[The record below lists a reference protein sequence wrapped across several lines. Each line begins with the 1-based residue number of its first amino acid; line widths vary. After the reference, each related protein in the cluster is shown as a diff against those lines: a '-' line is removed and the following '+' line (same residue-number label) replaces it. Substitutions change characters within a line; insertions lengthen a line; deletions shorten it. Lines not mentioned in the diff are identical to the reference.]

1 MTETSFRAARLHKV
15 LGNPLRY
22 RILLELYHAPCTPG
36 QLARRVHRPLPAVS
50 RALTILH
57 GVDLVAYRTV
67 GAAPVYFP
75 KHDEF
80 FAYLVDGE
88 GHVRRFSALDPQP
101 DAIPASPGGDDP
113 SR

>member
-1 MTETSFRAARLHKV
+1 MTETSFRTARLFKV

-22 RILLELYHAPCTPG
+22 RILIELFRAPRTPG
-36 QLARRVHRPLPAVS
+36 HLARLVHRPLPAVS

-67 GAAPVYFP
+67 GPAPVYFP

-80 FAYLVDGE
+80 LPYVLEGE
-88 GHVRRFSALDPQP
+88 GLVRRFALPEP
-101 DAIPASPGGDDP
+101 TAPVAPASPPKEPHAG
-113 SR
+113 